1 MGLLDMSAIK
11 LEHVWVQY
19 RRPDPQAGLRQRIFH
34 SLTRRRERPGVI
46 TALADISLDLPP
58 GTRLGVVGPNGS
70 GKSTLLAVMAG
81 ILAPTRGST
90 RTNGRVTALLG
101 SPGLGLDPNMT
112 GVENAVAI
120 GMRLGETGE
129 LMRDR
134 MEEIRDFSGLGE
146 RLDDPVYTY
155 SSGMN
160 ARLRFATITTVH
172 PDVLIIDEGIGAAD
186 DAFAERAASRL
197 QEFLTSSGTL
207 VMASH
212 SSSTLE
218 AFCDQVLALSP
229 PFAHSLPH

>member
-1 MGLLDMSAIK
+1 MSAID

-19 RRPDPQAGLRQRIFH
+19 RRPDPSEGLRQRIVH
-34 SLTRRRERPGVI
+34 SLTRHKAPPGVI
-46 TALADISLDLPP
+46 TALADISLNLAE
-58 GTRLGVVGPNGS
+58 GSRLGVVGPNGS

-81 ILAPTRGST
+81 ILTPTRGKART
-90 RTNGRVTALLG
+90 RGRVTALLG

-112 GVENAVAI
+112 GLENAIAV
-120 GMRLGETGE
+120 GMRLGETKQG
-129 LMRDR
+129 MQDR
-134 MEEIRDFSGLGE
+134 IDEIRDFSGLGE
-146 RLDDPVYTY
+146 RLADPVYTY

-160 ARLRFATITTVH
+160 TRLRFATITTVH

-212 SSSTLE
+212 NARMLE
-218 AFCDQVLALSP
+218 SFCDQILTLSP
-229 PFAHSLPH
+229 PSAATVTN